1 MRYMS
6 FKNGKVSIEEKS
18 RFNESYSNNLEGAI
32 KRLTTLFSQ
41 DYFGQDPDLKNHRV
55 LVWHLKPTSEGV
67 DYLFYVLSCFGFDK
81 VHEDSEHCTLK
92 YSFKI
97 NLILFI
103 LIQRNKEKYIIT
115 SHFEEGSYRQKVR
128 NLISTSV
135 LSELQGLLKRKFP
148 HIPIYMTYSSK
159 SEEYLPKK
167 GITLENSKDL
177 DNLNHDLTNHFCKS
191 LESAVNVAKK
201 DSIKKKEIINRESM
215 IQLIYDQILKD
226 LNRDLIHISFTEK
239 LDFFVRRNIDN
250 ALDIVKQT
258 YLQSNKASKQP
269 REIPPIFLAG
279 KRLERKDNQDVALDY
294 SYYNDKPQK
303 VTSPPG
309 ISKYRKK
316 VVEENLKKAPFKGNR
331 VDKAYTESI
340 RTYVYH
346 FCGTALTNTLKQ
358 QYLSASTTRDR
369 LIRAFKQLLKTI
381 SSNFKV
387 VYEDVMND
395 FVRERFS
402 LEYKRISERLHG
414 ILEANKTSIFTQWS
428 NDHHF
433 TSLLFCASNII
444 FIIVMFYIGMFSGES
459 PQDPISTF
467 TKDPLF
473 YFITAFIIVLSL
485 RSACWIIVNIVKY
498 RQNVKKL

>member
-1 MRYMS
+1 MRYMR

-18 RFNESYSNNLEGAI
+18 RFNEGYSNNLEGAI

-92 YSFKI
+92 YSFRI

-135 LSELQGLLKRKFP
+135 LSELQGLLKREFP
-148 HIPIYMTYSSK
+148 HIPVYMTYSSK

-167 GITLENSKDL
+167 DITLENSKNL
-177 DNLNHDLTNHFCKS
+177 DKFNHDLTNHFCKS
-191 LESAVNVAKK
+191 LESAVSVAKK

-239 LDFFVRRNIDN
+239 LDFFVHRNIDS

-258 YLQSNKASKQP
+258 YLQSIKASKQP
-269 REIPPIFLAG
+269 RKIPPVFLAG
-279 KRLERKDNQDVALDY
+279 KCLERKGNEDVALDY
-294 SYYNDKPQK
+294 SYFNDKPQK
-303 VTSPPG
+303 ITSPPRMN
-309 ISKYRKK
+309 KYRKK
-316 VVEENLKKAPFKGNR
+316 IVDKSLKKSPSKGGR
-331 VDKAYTESI
+331 ADKTYTESI
-340 RTYVYH
+340 RTYIYD
-346 FCGTALTNTLKQ
+346 FCGTTLTNILKQ
-358 QYLSASTTRDR
+358 QYLSASTTKDR
-369 LIRAFKQLLKTI
+369 LFRAFKRLLKTV

-387 VYEDVMND
+387 VYEEVMNN

-402 LEYKRISERLHG
+402 LEYKRISERMHG
-414 ILEANKTSIFTQWS
+414 ISEANESSIFSQWS

-433 TSLLFCASNII
+433 ASLLFCASNII
-444 FIIVMFYIGMFSGES
+444 FIIVMFYMGMFSGES

-473 YFITAFIIVLSL
+473 YFIIAFIIVLSL

>member
-1 MRYMS
+1 MRYMR

-18 RFNESYSNNLEGAI
+18 RFNEGYSNNLEGAI

-55 LVWHLKPTSEGV
+55 LVWHLKPTSEGE
-67 DYLFYVLSCFGFDK
+67 DYLFYVLSCFGFHK

-115 SHFEEGSYRQKVR
+115 SHFEEGSYHQKVR

-135 LSELQGLLKRKFP
+135 LSELQRLLKREFP
-148 HIPIYMTYSSK
+148 HIPVYMTYSSK

-167 GITLENSKDL
+167 DITLENSKNL
-177 DNLNHDLTNHFCKS
+177 DKFNHDLTNHFSKA
-191 LESAVNVAKK
+191 LESAVSVAKK

-215 IQLIYDQILKD
+215 IQLIYDQITKD

-239 LDFFVRRNIDN
+239 LDFFVHRNIDN

-258 YLQSNKASKQP
+258 YLQSNLASKQP
-269 REIPPIFLAG
+269 RKIPPVFLAS
-279 KRLERKDNQDVALDY
+279 KYLERKGNEDVAVDY
-294 SYYNDKPQK
+294 SYFNNKPQRI
-303 VTSPPG
+303 TSPPRMN
-309 ISKYRKK
+309 KYRKK
-316 VVEENLKKAPFKGNR
+316 IVEKNLKKAPSKGGR
-331 VDKAYTESI
+331 ADKAYTESI
-340 RTYVYH
+340 RTYIYD
-346 FCGTALTNTLKQ
+346 FCGTTLTNILKQ
-358 QYLSASTTRDR
+358 QYLSASTTKDR
-369 LIRAFKQLLKTI
+369 LFRAFKRLLKTV
-381 SSNFKV
+381 SSNSKV
-387 VYEDVMND
+387 VYEEVMNN
-395 FVRERFS
+395 FVREMFS
-402 LEYKRISERLHG
+402 LEYKRISERIYG